1 MYLVHVAE
9 KDVLTSS
16 GLKPAR
22 AGFENTFCLIKKE
35 EEESMDF
42 NRKLEVISCID
53 IFESISLKNLREVLE
68 ILKEEKFK
76 QGEFVN
82 FLMIF

>member
-9 KDVLTSS
+9 KDVLQGS
-16 GLKPAR
+16 GLKAAR
-22 AGFENTFCLIKKE
+22 AGFENTFCLIKRE
-35 EEESMDF
+35 ETSMDI

-76 QGEFVN
+76 QGEFVR
-82 FLMIF
+82 FI